1 MPSNKENMN
10 CEADIEGSDEFE
22 VRKLMIEERQRRVL
36 ANLGKTVN
44 EIEADLPHKTLSAE
58 D

>member
-1 MPSNKENMN
+1 MPSNKGNMN

-22 VRKLMIEERQRRVL
+22 VRKLIIEERQRRVL

>member
-1 MPSNKENMN
+1 MN
-10 CEADIEGSDEFE
+10 CEADIEASDEFE